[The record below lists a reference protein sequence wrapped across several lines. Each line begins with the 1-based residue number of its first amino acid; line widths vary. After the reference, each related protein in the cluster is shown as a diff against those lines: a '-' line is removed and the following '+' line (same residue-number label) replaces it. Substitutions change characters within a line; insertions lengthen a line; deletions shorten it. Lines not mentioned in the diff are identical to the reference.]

1 VDLRTQRSTADNNGF
16 PQGARDLREDL
27 LNKRTW
33 ALGTCSAHLTARSAR
48 REAIP
53 LSAIQLRNNFTP
65 SDTVSA
71 RFLVLLLAILSCKRD
86 ARSSASVPDEGVSA
100 FAAAS
105 AVVRADSNL
114 ASRSPHFAP
123 MHELTGDVEILFG
136 DPDKPGEPFVMRIRE
151 LPGSVV
157 PLHSHPVDE
166 HITIVQGTWFFAV
179 GDTWDRAALKELK
192 TGAYAF
198 APKGRMMFAASPDGA
213 VVQVH
218 GIGPFH
224 IHWRDGVKTL
234 DDSDAAGRSSSGE
247 DNTSKPLAA

>member
-1 VDLRTQRSTADNNGF
+1 
-16 PQGARDLREDL
+16 
-27 LNKRTW
+27 
-33 ALGTCSAHLTARSAR
+33 
-48 REAIP
+48 
-53 LSAIQLRNNFTP
+53 
-65 SDTVSA
+65 VSA
-71 RFLVLLLAILSCKRD
+71 RLLVLLLAILGCNRD
-86 ARSSASVPDEGVSA
+86 AKSSANVSAEGVSA

-105 AVVRADSNL
+105 RVVRADSNP
-114 ASRSPHFAP
+114 AARAPHTVP
-123 MHELTGDVEILFG
+123 LHEMTGDVEILFG
-136 DPDKPGEPFVMRIRE
+136 DPDKAGEPFVMRIRE

-166 HITIVQGTWFFAV
+166 HITVVQGTWFFAV
-179 GDTWDRAALKELK
+179 GDTWDQAALKELK

-234 DDSDAAGRSSSGE
+234 DDDDAAATFKLRRGQHVQAPRGAGTIREGYASGAIIQYE
-247 DNTSKPLAA
+247 IEGDGGEIFMAHQKDVRPTNRR